1 MYLND
6 EQEKWVLDYLAS
18 GEGMIPYQMITE
30 FSSLEIKP
38 KDDFFEKK
46 DFYSSLK
53 EKDISAEE
61 YENVKKFFK
70 LLRLKTLGETKFT
83 IFKIPLSYVKFS
95 SKELACLK
103 KFLNTILENATV
115 LARFLDMFK
124 EIRANVL

>member
-1 MYLND
+1 
-6 EQEKWVLDYLAS
+6 
-18 GEGMIPYQMITE
+18 MITE